1 MERALKER
9 IVGAIVLVTVI
20 VLVVPVFLDGP
31 PDDGE
36 VISERVPLPGQ
47 EEQTTQT
54 IVLPR
59 DRDEPV
65 PAPVAAAPVPEEMA
79 GSPADSSPAARD
91 ETPEPAEETTVAE
104 APADDPPA
112 PVTEP
117 MPEPVVEDEQIRD
130 EPEVEAASAT
140 STTGMWAVQIGS
152 FSSQENAE
160 NLAADLRRQGFAAFL
175 SQHSGSSGQLH
186 RVRVGPQRD
195 REEAEAMAA
204 RLSAAGHGG
213 QVVPHP

>member
-1 MERALKER
+1 
-9 IVGAIVLVTVI
+9 
-20 VLVVPVFLDGP
+20 
-31 PDDGE
+31 
-36 VISERVPLPGQ
+36 
-47 EEQTTQT
+47 
-54 IVLPR
+54 
-59 DRDEPV
+59 
-65 PAPVAAAPVPEEMA
+65 MA
-79 GSPADSSPAARD
+79 GSHADSSPAARD

-130 EPEVEAASAT
+130 EPEVEVASAT